1 MSLAN
6 EAAYLYVYAKQLLS
20 VNKKLKRLSHKAKKH
35 KEKHINATTEKDKMK
50 HHRKFSST
58 TTTLKD
64 LLQKHN
70 ALIAKLNHHQI
81 AFSHQLRQEHKL

>member
-6 EAAYLYVYAKQLLS
+6 EAAYLYVYAKKLLN
-20 VNKKLKRLSHKAKKH
+20 VNKKMKRLSHKAQKH
-35 KEKHINATTEKDKMK
+35 QEKHIKATTEKDKLK
-50 HHRKFSST
+50 HHQKFSST

-81 AFSHQLRQEHKL
+81 AFAHQLRREHKL